1 MSQSFHFGDLQ
12 HFTTGTVGPSGQRVF
27 YLQFGNPGDL
37 ATLQLEKMQVRA
49 LADFLDQL
57 IVDVEPISLD
67 EIPLVLDLVEPIS
80 PDWIVSSI
88 GVAFEKEKS
97 EFVVVAEELIDE
109 DTEAAMAQ
117 IHLTPGQVK
126 AFISKATEVVSAG
139 RPPCNYC
146 GEPLNYADAW
156 CPCFN

>member
-12 HFTTGTVGPSGQRVF
+12 HFTTGTVGPSGQRIF

-49 LADFLDQL
+49 LADFLHQL
-57 IVDVEPISLD
+57 IEDVEPISPD
-67 EIPLVLDLVEPIS
+67 EIPLVLDLVEPVS

-97 EFVVVAEELIDE
+97 EFVVVAEELID
-109 DTEAAMAQ
+109 
-117 IHLTPGQVK
+117 
-126 AFISKATEVVSAG
+126 
-139 RPPCNYC
+139 
-146 GEPLNYADAW
+146 
-156 CPCFN
+156 

>member
-1 MSQSFHFGDLQ
+1 
-12 HFTTGTVGPSGQRVF
+12 
-27 YLQFGNPGDL
+27 
-37 ATLQLEKMQVRA
+37 
-49 LADFLDQL
+49 
-57 IVDVEPISLD
+57 VEPISPD
-67 EIPLVLDLVEPIS
+67 EIPLVLDLVEPIA

-88 GVAFEKEKS
+88 GVAFEKDKS